1 MPSPKSELSPLAQS
15 IANSG
20 AEVRKSQD
28 AALRE
33 RQEKKSKK
41 FAFYS
46 RKNDKPEEENVLRGK
61 RQLNTP
67 GDQEAEKEEN
77 WKKLMK
83 GYEDEGWFSW
93 RAIVKLSLALGLFA
107 AIVGGM
113 LWFGS
118 LGVVL
123 LIDEGWA
130 KIIAGCV
137 IFLPFILFFFVIID
151 P

>member
-33 RQEKKSKK
+33 RQEKQEKKSKK

-46 RKNDKPEEENVLRGK
+46 RKNDKPEEEAVLRGK

-67 GDQEAEKEEN
+67 GEQEAEKEEN

-93 RAIVKLSLALGLFA
+93 GAIVKLSLALGVFV

-118 LGVVL
+118 LV
-123 LIDEGWA
+123 LIDEEWA

-137 IFLPFILFFFVIID
+137 MFMPFVLFWVVIMD
-151 P
+151 Q